1 MLNIGLLGCSS
12 IAKKAILP
20 ALHSN
25 HNFDLKYIASRS
37 PEKGKS
43 YASDFDCKFC
53 SYDELLERKNIDAVY
68 VSLPNVFH
76 YQWGKKVLDSKKH
89 LLLEKPFTV
98 NCDEA
103 KKLIELAD
111 RRRLVAMEG
120 LMYVFHPSYKKV
132 LELVRSGEI
141 GELKHIEATFGFPYM
156 SEDNIKNK
164 ADLGGGA
171 ILDNMIYPLSL
182 CLNLANRGLEN
193 YNYHI
198 KYDKGYQVDGRGF
211 LFLNFGNI
219 IANVNYGF
227 GLSYQNNYSIWGS
240 KARIKVNRAF
250 TMPKDYT
257 GEIIIETSHDK
268 KSILIEPAD
277 HFSLMFD
284 CFSKKITGM
293 DISGINEGQDILRR
307 IKIISDIYSYTKIPC
322 QKLND

>member
-1 MLNIGLLGCSS
+1 MLTIGLLGCSS
-12 IAKKAILP
+12 IARKAILP

-25 HNFDLKYIASRS
+25 NNFDLKYVASRS

-43 YASDFDCKFC
+43 YAVEFNCDFCTYED
-53 SYDELLERKNIDAVY
+53 LLNNKNLDAVY
-68 VSLPNVFH
+68 VSLPNVLH
-76 YQWGKKVLDSKKH
+76 YKFGKQVLKHNKH
-89 LLLEKPFTV
+89 LLLDKPFTIWHK
-98 NCDEA
+98 EA
-103 KKLIELAD
+103 KELIEFAEKK
-111 RRRLVAMEG
+111 RLVAMEG
-120 LMYVFHPSYKKV
+120 LMYVFHPTYKKV
-132 LELVRSGEI
+132 AELIEKGYIGEI
-141 GELKHIEATFGFPYM
+141 KHIEATFGFPYM
-156 SEDNIKNK
+156 SDDNIRNK
-164 ADLGGGA
+164 AALGGGA

-211 LFLNFGNI
+211 LFLSFGNI

-240 KARIKVNRAF
+240 KGRIKVNRAF

-268 KSILIEPAD
+268 KSIVIKPAD
-277 HFSLMFD
+277 HFSLMID

-293 DISGINEGQDILRR
+293 DISGIDEGQDILRR
-307 IKIISDIYSYTKIPC
+307 IKIISDIYSDTKTC
-322 QKLND
+322 RKLND